1 MRYSLQVAER
11 LVERHIKLLV
21 VACNTAT
28 AAALPHLQKAYPH
41 LPVLGVV
48 EPGARAACKMSRN
61 GNIIVLGTEST
72 IRGQAYTRAIQ
83 ALRPEARVTG
93 IPCTLFVSLAEEGW
107 MTGEVAEAV
116 AARYL
121 APVLAG
127 GSGNGSADCLVLG
140 CTHFPPLA
148 PVIQT
153 VVGSGVVLVDSAATT
168 AEAVEDRLRA
178 LDLLRPVRTPDLAG
192 RDAHPPAA
200 FFANGLDAGVLS
212 RLHFLTTD
220 APERFARVGSLF
232 LGMPLDPA
240 SLELVT
246 L

>member
-1 MRYSLQVAER
+1 
-11 LVERHIKLLV
+11 
-21 VACNTAT
+21 
-28 AAALPHLQKAYPH
+28 
-41 LPVLGVV
+41 
-48 EPGARAACKMSRN
+48 
-61 GNIIVLGTEST
+61 
-72 IRGQAYTRAIQ
+72 
-83 ALRPEARVTG
+83 
-93 IPCTLFVSLAEEGW
+93 

-148 PVIQT
+148 PVIQS
-153 VVGSGVVLVDSAATT
+153 VVGNGVVLVDSAATT
-168 AEAVEDRLRA
+168 AEAVEDRLRG
-178 LDLLRPVRTPDLAG
+178 LDLLRPVRTTDPAG
-192 RDAHPPAA
+192 TDAPPPAA

-232 LGMPLDPA
+232 LGMPLDPG